1 MTLLNESLAACLP
14 APLRTLEPT
23 FTRVTMGQSGAAV
36 YQVAAGAQA
45 FVLKLAGAQ
54 EPPAEWRRKLQLQ
67 RIVAEA
73 GLAPAVVHVDEE
85 RRSVLSVFVADRSFR
100 TLYFDPSTRATAL
113 ELMAH
118 TLRRLHDL
126 PLPPEAQSRDPREF
140 LGTVWPAVSAG
151 FPLPPFVGSTVARM
165 LAEEPPA
172 CDRPPVLSHNDCN
185 PSNLIYDGERL
196 VLLDWDTAGP
206 NDPYY
211 DLATIALFLRMDE
224 PTCRA
229 LLALHDGVEETAL
242 PARFRYDR
250 RLVAVLCGT
259 LFLHLARQSG
269 RGGSTEAI
277 EAVPALGEVYQRLR
291 AGALDLGS
299 DEGRWQLGL
308 ALVKE
313 SVGLAT

>member
-1 MTLLNESLAACLP
+1 MTLLDEDLAACLP
-14 APLRTLEPT
+14 APLRTPEPT
-23 FTRVTMGQSGAAV
+23 FTRVAVGQSGAAV
-36 YQVAAGAQA
+36 YQVAAGAQS

-54 EPPAEWRRKLQLQ
+54 EPPAEWRSKLQLQ
-67 RIVAEA
+67 RIVAAA

-85 RRSVLSVFVADRSFR
+85 RRAVLSVFVADRSFR
-100 TLYFDPSTRATAL
+100 TLYFDPGTRTTAL
-113 ELMAH
+113 GLVAR

-126 PLPPEAQSRDPREF
+126 PLPPEAQPRDPRAF
-140 LGTVWPAVSAG
+140 LGTLWPALSAG
-151 FPLPPFVGSTVARM
+151 FPLPAFVGDAVARL
-165 LAEEPPA
+165 LAEARPA
-172 CDRPPVLSHNDCN
+172 SDRPPVLSHNDCN

-224 PTCRA
+224 PACRA
-229 LLALHDGVEETAL
+229 LLALYDGADETSL

-259 LFLHLARQSG
+259 LFLHLARRSG
-269 RGGSTEAI
+269 SGGGSEPI

-291 AGALDLGS
+291 AGVLDLGS
-299 DEGRWQLGL
+299 GEGRWQLGL

-313 SVGLAT
+313 SVGLTP